1 MNFVKVMDNI
11 VSASCGGR
19 FAAAIKSNG
28 SLWMWGNNERGQLGN
43 GAYSKSNIPI
53 KVMDGAA
60 AVSCGDN
67 ATTGAVK
74 TDGTL
79 WMWGSNFNGQLGNG
93 EIQRQ
98 DGMASPTKIMDGVA
112 VVHCSS
118 R

>member
-1 MNFVKVMDNI
+1 
-11 VSASCGGR
+11 
-19 FAAAIKSNG
+19 
-28 SLWMWGNNERGQLGN
+28 MWGNNERGQLGN

-79 WMWGSNFNGQLGNG
+79 WMWGSNFNGELGNG
-93 EIQRQ
+93 GTGDKKEAGEGEGDVTYSQTTP
-98 DGMASPTKIMDGVA
+98 MKLSLTAALPEAS
-112 VVHCSS
+112 
-118 R
+118 